1 MTYLFVVIY
10 FMYLQLQKKI
20 LKIFCH
26 PINFMVIDK
35 IRNQLPSVYKN
46 QDKKKARNC
55 FAVFS
60 FDC

>member
-1 MTYLFVVIY
+1 
-10 FMYLQLQKKI
+10 
-20 LKIFCH
+20 
-26 PINFMVIDK
+26 MVIDK